1 MVEGTTHQHLPRAK
15 QNRRCE
21 SGKRSPEMGKDQ
33 STATLHR
40 TLAVDH
46 HRIWQIQI
54 GR

>member
-1 MVEGTTHQHLPRAK
+1 MVERTAYQHLPRAK
-15 QNRRCE
+15 RNRHRE
-21 SGKRSPEMGKDQ
+21 SGKCSPEMGQDQ
-33 STATLHR
+33 SAATLHR

>member
-1 MVEGTTHQHLPRAK
+1 MMEGTPYQHLPRTK
-15 QNRRCE
+15 WNCHRE
-21 SGKRSPEMGKDQ
+21 SGKRSPEMGEDK

-46 HRIWQIQI
+46 HRTWQIPV